1 MSNSSS
7 VIPEPLKVKSLVYD
21 LKKRLDWGEPA
32 LTIIDIRDRE
42 AFNTSHIS
50 GAISLPMNELISS
63 VSNNLELE
71 RDIYIYG
78 SNDEQ
83 TADAATQLRTAGYQN
98 VAELRGGLAAWKANS
113 FHPNKI
119 TKDKSHG
126 KPRI

>member
-7 VIPEPLKVKSLVYD
+7 VIPEPLKAKSLVYD

-32 LTIIDIRDRE
+32 LTIIDVRDRE

-50 GAISLPMNELISS
+50 GAVSLQMNELVSR

-78 SNDEQ
+78 PTDEQ
-83 TADAATQLRTAGYQN
+83 TADAAAQLRAAGYQN
-98 VAELRGGLAAWKANS
+98 VAELRGGLAAWQANS
-113 FHPNKI
+113 FPI
-119 TKDKSHG
+119 EGSFAVAA
-126 KPRI
+126 

>member
-113 FHPNKI
+113 FPIEGNLAVVA
-119 TKDKSHG
+119 
-126 KPRI
+126 

>member
-7 VIPEPLKVKSLVYD
+7 LIPEPLKAKSLVYD

-42 AFNTSHIS
+42 AFNNSHIS
-50 GAISLPMNELISS
+50 GAVSLPMNELVSR

-78 SNDEQ
+78 STDEQ
-83 TADAATQLRTAGYQN
+83 TADAAEQLRTSGYQN
-98 VAELRGGLAAWKANS
+98 VAELRGGLAAWKANN
-113 FHPNKI
+113 FPIEGNLALVA
-119 TKDKSHG
+119 
-126 KPRI
+126 